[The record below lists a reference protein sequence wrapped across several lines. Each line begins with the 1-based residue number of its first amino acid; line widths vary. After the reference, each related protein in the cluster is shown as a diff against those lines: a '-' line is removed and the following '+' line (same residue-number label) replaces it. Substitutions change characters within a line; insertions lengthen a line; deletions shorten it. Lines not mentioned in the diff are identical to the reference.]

1 MSSGS
6 KREERP
12 GLYVLDEPTRI
23 LLVDDDPILGEFAQ
37 VYLSAPEVEV
47 EVVLDAEAGWALL
60 AEREFDIALIDI
72 EMPGLDGFAL
82 VERIRG
88 NERLQHLPVIMV
100 TGREDIASIDRAYDI
115 GATSFVTKPVNWRQL
130 SHQVRYVIRASR
142 IEATARAACERAE
155 HASRLKSNML
165 ALLQHELRTP
175 LNSILGFAELMLK
188 EPHGALGHDYR
199 DYAEHIAASGRELL
213 ATAVELMHSARL
225 LSGEIEFREDEYT
238 FGRLVAEAVTAVGT
252 GEGRPEIKVDM
263 PPRCQEA
270 QLTCDRREILS
281 LLRHLLVNAQ
291 THGAGNAA
299 PEITVSEGADQRLTL
314 SVSDHGPGIAAERLA
329 FCLEM
334 FGQAED
340 VLTRSTGGLGLGL
353 PLARRIAE
361 MHGADFEISCR
372 PGAGTTVSIVF
383 PAERLRWPDAATIK
397 AA

>member
-6 KREERP
+6 MREERP

-23 LLVDDDPILGEFAQ
+23 LLVDDDPILCEFAQ
-37 VYLSAPEVEV
+37 VYLSAPQVEV
-47 EVVLDAEAGWALL
+47 EVVLDGEAGWALL
-60 AEREFDIALIDI
+60 AQREFDIALIDI

-82 VERIRG
+82 VERIRRD
-88 NERLQHLPVIMV
+88 ERLRHLPVIMV
-100 TGREDIASIDRAYDI
+100 TGREDIASIDRSYDV

-165 ALLQHELRTP
+165 ILLQHELRTP

-188 EPHGALGHDYR
+188 EPHGALGREYR
-199 DYAEHIAASGRELL
+199 DYAEHIATSGRGLL
-213 ATAVELMHSARL
+213 ATALELMHSAQL
-225 LSGEIEFREDEYT
+225 LSGEIEVREDEYAC
-238 FGRLVAEAVTAVGT
+238 GRLIAEAVTAAGV

-263 PPRCQEA
+263 PPKCQEA
-270 QLTCDRREILS
+270 QLTCDRREIVS

-291 THGAGNAA
+291 THGAGDA
-299 PEITVSEGADQRLTL
+299 PTEVTVSEGADHRLTIA
-314 SVSDHGPGIAAERLA
+314 VSDHGPGIARERLA
-329 FCLEM
+329 LCLEM

-340 VLTRSTGGLGLGL
+340 VLTRSKSGLGLGL

-361 MHGADFEISCR
+361 MHGAEFEIACR
-372 PGAGTTVSIVF
+372 PHVGTTVSIVF
-383 PAERLRWPDAATIK
+383 PAERLRWPESAATK